1 MRKMLVPILCAVLG
15 LAIAPA
21 RAQEATTSC
30 ALPTDGWNEAT
41 PDETGFD
48 PAKLQAALDFAR
60 PRMTQEI
67 AVYRFGCLVA
77 ARRWFTGENEKFEGW
92 SMSKSATAMAA
103 GRAITLGLLDENDK
117 VGSFFPDTDKEHAR
131 ITVRDLLT
139 MTSGLH
145 WNLWRDYNILM
156 KDRVADALEL
166 PVDHK
171 PGTFFEYGESPV
183 ALLAAVVGKAA
194 GRDFQDFFQDEVMGP
209 IGVDRD
215 GWHWTRDRA
224 GNTEGY
230 RGLNTTVDNFA
241 RLGQLM
247 LDEGRWGETQLLDD
261 GWVNDALT
269 PSKTNPG
276 YGYMFWLNE
285 GDRYIAPTVYSRDER
300 DHRHIESA
308 PHDLWFMAGIQQQRV
323 WVVPSLDLIVVRVG
337 GSGDHD
343 PDTRGEC
350 LHRFLRRI
358 RARVLPVADGIHRG
372 RRVDRP
378 GPLRGGQP
386 GPRSRS
392 RVRHRQEHYRAG
404 AHDRRVRR
412 ALRER
417 PFNLLP

>member
-1 MRKMLVPILCAVLG
+1 MRKLIAVVTGVILAAAAVPAGAEETPTTCEL
-15 LAIAPA
+15 PA
-21 RAQEATTSC
+21 T
-30 ALPTDGWNEAT
+30 GWNTAT
-41 PDETGFD
+41 PAETGFD
-48 PAKLQAALDFAR
+48 DAKLQAALDFAR

-67 AVYRFGCLVA
+67 AVYRYGCLVA
-77 ARRWFTGENEKFEGW
+77 ARRWFTGENEQFEGW

-103 GRAITLGLLDENDK
+103 GRAITLGLLNERDR
-117 VGSFFPDTDKEHAR
+117 VGEFIPEADKEHAR
-131 ITVRDLLT
+131 IRVRDLLT

-166 PVDHK
+166 PLDHK

-183 ALLAAVVGKAA
+183 ALLAAVVGAAA
-194 GRDFQDFFQDEVMGP
+194 GEDFQDFFQAEVMGR
-209 IGVDRD
+209 IGVDRA
-215 GWHWTRDRA
+215 GWSWIRDRA

-247 LDEGRWGETQLLDD
+247 LDGGRWGDQVLLDPA
-261 GWVNDALT
+261 WVEDALT

-308 PHDLWFMAGIQQQRV
+308 PHDLYFMAGIQQQRV

-337 GSGDHD
+337 GSGDHE
-343 PDTRGEC
+343 PDTRASVFTSSSGEYEHEFFR
-350 LHRFLRRI
+350 LLM
-358 RARVLPVADGIHRG
+358 ASVENAEWTD
-372 RRVDRP
+372 P
-378 GPLRGGQP
+378 GPYEGDDPVPALDPEYGIVKSTTEPDHMIGGFGEP
-386 GPRSRS
+386 
-392 RVRHRQEHYRAG
+392 
-404 AHDRRVRR
+404 
-412 ALRER
+412 
-417 PFNLLP
+417 